1 MTDITQ
7 ISAAMQNVLGEQANQ
22 IARKT
27 EFIQR
32 EVKVTGSKFAQTLVF
47 GFLDNPKMSYR
58 EMRQAAQFSGLE
70 ITAQGLEQRF
80 SKTSA
85 EFMKALLEKTIE
97 QVVCATNV
105 DIELLNRFS
114 AIHIQDGS
122 VIGLPDEC
130 VDVWQGI
137 FQKRE
142 KGCSALK
149 LHVSLEYKSGKLSG
163 PTLAHGREHD
173 RKSPWFC
180 QPLRENE
187 LRIAD
192 LGFFDLDQL
201 QTDALAGGFWI
212 TRYKHDVLLYKNDA
226 EMELLSFLQAQT
238 LAQVDAPVLL
248 GKNHRIPC
256 RLIVIKAPDQVAEKR
271 KRKLREYASKQGVS
285 LSEERLQLAHWTL
298 FLTNAPQKLLS
309 ILEVFALY
317 RLRWQIE
324 LLFRLWKTYSLIDE
338 SSSKNHWRVLTELYA
353 KLIAV
358 VIQHWMLLV
367 SVWQIP
373 NKSIVRTCSIIRKFA
388 LFLLI
393 NFSDASA
400 LSASISQIITA
411 LKATPC
417 LLRRNKEPSA
427 PQILCDPSLALR

>member
-7 ISAAMQNVLGEQANQ
+7 IRTALQSVLGEKADEL
-22 IARKT
+22 ARKT
-27 EFIQR
+27 KFIQR

-47 GFLDNPKMSYR
+47 GFLDNPRMSYR
-58 EMRQAAQFSGLE
+58 EMRQAASYSGLE
-70 ITAQGLEQRF
+70 ITPQGLEQKF

-85 EFMKALLEKTIE
+85 EFMKAMLEKTIE
-97 QVVCATNV
+97 QTICASNV

-122 VIGLPDEC
+122 VIKLPDGC

-137 FQKRE
+137 FSKRE

-149 LHVSLEYKSGKLSG
+149 LHVSLEYKSGQLSG
-163 PTLAHGREHD
+163 PTLANGREHD

-201 QTDALAGGFWI
+201 QTDAQVGGFWI
-212 TRYKHDVLLYKNDA
+212 TRHKHDVILRQNDA
-226 EMELLSFLQAQT
+226 EIELLSFLQAQT
-238 LAQVDAPVLL
+238 LPQIDVPVLL

-256 RLIVIKAPDQVAEKR
+256 RLIAIKATDQVVEKR
-271 KRKLREYASKQGVS
+271 KRKLREYASKQGVH
-285 LSEERLQLAHWTL
+285 LSEERLQLTRWTL
-298 FLTNAPQKLLS
+298 FLTNTPQNLLS
-309 ILEVFALY
+309 ILEVFVLY

-338 SSSKNHWRVLTELYA
+338 SNSQNHWRVLTELYA

-373 NKSIVRTCSIIRKFA
+373 NKSVVQASSIIRKFT
-388 LFLLI
+388 LFLLV
-393 NFSDASA
+393 NFADASA
-400 LSASISQIITA
+400 LSVSISHIVAA
-411 LKATPC
+411 LNAAPR
-417 LLRRNKEPSA
+417 LLRRNKKPST
-427 PQILCDPSLALR
+427 PQLLSTPSLALR